1 MHLSLQ
7 RPVPF
12 RLFLH
17 WCLLTAVACVLITI
31 SWDQGILANILT
43 SDMTRI
49 SLVILLVHLAGTL
62 YAGYRCWWLSRQIE
76 WMFDPRPCVSS
87 ESIVQTFFHL
97 FPKADPN
104 ADSDS
109 DNTQTLTAE
118 VMAERLRGN
127 HQIGWFITGSVVK
140 LGLLGTVVGF
150 VLMLRS
156 VSGIEQL
163 DTSDIQEL
171 MQQMTLGMGV
181 AMNTTLVGL
190 VASLHLGIQFL
201 MLDRAADRLVADAV
215 QAAVS
220 SPETGQS

>member
-7 RPVPF
+7 RPVPY

-17 WCLLTAVACVLITI
+17 WCLLSAIACVLIAI
-31 SWDQGILANILT
+31 SWDQGILARMLA

-49 SLVILLVHLAGTL
+49 SLVILLVQLGGTL
-62 YAGYRCWWLSRQIE
+62 YAGHRCWWLALQTE
-76 WMFDPRPCVSS
+76 WMFDSTRHQTGSV
-87 ESIVQTFFHL
+87 IQTFFRSFSTTHSS
-97 FPKADPN
+97 P
-104 ADSDS
+104 DSDS
-109 DNTQTLTAE
+109 ESAQSLTAE

-163 DTSDIQEL
+163 DTSEIQEL

-201 MLDRAADRLVADAV
+201 MLDRAADRLIADAV
-215 QAAVS
+215 EMAVS
-220 SPETGQS
+220 SAATGQS